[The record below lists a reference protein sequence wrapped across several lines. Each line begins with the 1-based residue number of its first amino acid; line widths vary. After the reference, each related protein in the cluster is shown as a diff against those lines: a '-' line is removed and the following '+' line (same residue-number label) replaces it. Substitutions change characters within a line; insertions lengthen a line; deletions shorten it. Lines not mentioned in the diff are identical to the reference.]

1 LTAGPS
7 VGARIVE
14 NAAALLVDGDKV
26 RPVASLTG
34 AGR

>member
-1 LTAGPS
+1 LA
-7 VGARIVE
+7 GARIVE

-26 RPVASLTG
+26 RPVTSLTG